1 MLIPVAAALIALV
14 AALAGYTMVKFFG
27 VIFLGQ
33 PREPR
38 LAQAHD
44 ANAWQRAGMAWLLLG
59 NVLLGLLPIQ
69 FIQLVDPVTRQLVR
83 RRPRARRWRRMAGCW
98 PPPPSSAPATAR

>member
-1 MLIPVAAALIALV
+1 MLIPVVAALIALV

-33 PREPR
+33 PREDK

-44 ANAWQRAGMAWLLLG
+44 AGAWERAGMVWLVLG
-59 NVLLGLLPIQ
+59 CVALGLLPVQ
-69 FIQLVDPVTRQLVR
+69 FIQLIDPVTRQLVAAGLGDAW
-83 RRPRARRWRRMAGCW
+83 RPAAGCW
-98 PPPPSSAPATAR
+98 RRSASSARATGR